1 MRAWRRSEVK
11 VSSCTFTDNL
21 SQIRFNLCIS
31 VWTLHILWK
40 EEIKSKVHKNYFA
53 VLVLLSCSVKRC
65 IVQSCIQILTEF
77 KVCKNN
83 LLNVLQ
89 VWKCSLSVFFLSCL
103 VFFQPSHVIVPFL
116 EHRGAFGLF
125 CCVSQCLKQSGL
137 SPPACWGTNMP
148 SNKSVSDAPITQF
161 INCRILREHQLQR
174 WHTPHLLTHTSPAHT
189 HTSG

>member
-65 IVQSCIQILTEF
+65 IVQSCIQILTEL

-83 LLNVLQ
+83 LLNVLKL
-89 VWKCSLSVFFLSCL
+89 WKCSLSVFFSHVWCFSNPHMWLSCSWSTEERL
-103 VFFQPSHVIVPFL
+103 VYS
-116 EHRGAFGLF
+116 A
-125 CCVSQCLKQSGL
+125 VSLSVWSRVDCLH
-137 SPPACWGTNMP
+137 PPAEGQTCRPTNQYQTLP
-148 SNKSVSDAPITQF
+148 SPSSSTAGYWESTS
-161 INCRILREHQLQR
+161 CRGDTHLTCS
-174 WHTPHLLTHTSPAHT
+174 HTPHLLTD
-189 HTSG
+189 TSG